1 MKINKRLLSFFLA
14 VLMVVSTFG
23 DSVYAITENAK
34 ANSTNKKTEIE
45 GKVEGDKEVFTFDL
59 SKFKS
64 TESVAPMTTK
74 AMPARAPRR
83 APAQWDTQ
91 VNITTTGLNGKA
103 FDWTALPNKE
113 FKLIAKWETTDG
125 QKHEKEIATITDTSD
140 AKQFVNVGWPVDGNI
155 KDNASVVT
163 NYNGNV
169 EVRVAIVSG
178 SATGGSGRLTF
189 DVTLTELAEPRANV
203 EYIDPYG
210 RPITDPADLPS
221 DADTMPKVKADEL
234 TDVEIELPKKSEQI
248 NMRNSGDIDD
258 DELNT
263 AENGLTYKV
272 DGKTTG
278 ETVTIDNKE
287 YKLDIS
293 APNAKEI
300 GTIKMVYQ
308 KDVLVPPADGD
319 GNPVKPADGYVRLTF
334 DANEK
339 KADGITGTHTAG
351 DYAGKQKSYIDVK
364 QGLNYDNANLQ
375 AEIAKL
381 STTGTKLV
389 GTETKQYAQ
398 DAKNPW
404 TPAVPNDTTA
414 VVTAT
419 YNAQYTK
426 SKAEQVQELGG
437 LNPKTIKVWKD
448 DPIDWKSGVE
458 PADKNSDAVW
468 ALIGE
473 ATVTDI
479 TVPARDSSNAGK
491 FPGKLKITFD
501 DGSSLEVDKQMLIV
515 SEHVVVIDPNNTD
528 PDAPKEEDLPS
539 GKVKVLFEAKPNG
552 GVESITTKGTTF
564 AKTGTVLQDKD
575 FPQNKDIKFKDGYKG
590 PVTWTPEKTTPV
602 KNSGPGFV
610 KGKGFVF
617 KASAT
622 KNTTAEEVTELG
634 GLSPETIKVWVKDPI
649 DWSKGVKATTE
660 ANKDKVAALL
670 KDATVTDKTDP
681 ARTSDA
687 SGKFEGTLLVTF
699 KDTSTIEV
707 AKQMLIVSDNK
718 VVDPQNPDDL
728 PNNKI
733 KVEFAKGTGVT
744 DIAAKELYVKPGT
757 ELVEADFP
765 QATVDTAN
773 GYKEPATWT
782 PEDKVVTEDN
792 KTFTA
797 TAAKDTN
804 FDKNNI
810 VEITFVKDPDKM
822 SYTEGEPLN
831 QDGLK
836 IKLKD
841 QNGNEVTIGKDK
853 LNEYGVT
860 VTPNDGTELT
870 INDHDGKNLIA
881 SVKNKDGRTITDN
894 SPGTLTVT
902 KKVEGKPS
910 VTYPDTEVEKGKT
923 ETVTPKVTDNDGK
936 PVPENKVGTPTVTN
950 TNDLPEGVTV
960 TPKDNGKVDITV
972 PDGYDGPK
980 DFTVKVTVPVDGK
993 DVESEIKVTVKDKTT
1008 PTPQGPSVTYPDTD
1022 MDKGDTKTVIP
1033 EIKDKKGEPTRPD
1046 TTPEVVQPGN
1056 GVVVTP
1062 HPDGSITVT
1071 IPEDYD
1077 GPSTIVIPVVVTVDG
1092 DEIHTTLTI
1101 RVRDNKPVID
1111 YDIPE
1116 LKIHEYTPTYPVY
1129 ASVDKKVVEKEVIN
1143 SHDQYIFGYPDDTIR
1158 PDGDMTRAEAIAVV
1172 ARLQKLDL
1180 SDKSSKIYKDT
1191 KADMWYNGAINAAF
1205 REGYLLEKEG
1215 ENIRPNDKITRAE
1228 LAELISHID
1237 KKNNAIAP
1245 FDDVKGHKFE
1255 AAINQ
1260 AYGNERIKGYPDGT
1274 FKPDNFITRAEVA
1287 TMLNK
1292 LYDRYPDKNFI
1303 DANQNLVHNYKD
1315 MSYKGHWGY
1324 YELVEAYHSHTYLRL
1339 KDNMEEWKVIIK

>member
-23 DSVYAITENAK
+23 DSVYAISENVK
-34 ANSTNKKTEIE
+34 ANSANKKTEIE
-45 GKVEGDKEVFTFDL
+45 GKVEGNKEVFTFDL
-59 SKFKS
+59 SKLKKKE
-64 TESVAPMTTK
+64 TAEPMSLK

-83 APAQWDTQ
+83 APVQNDTT
-91 VNITTTGLNGKA
+91 VNIKAEGLNGGA
-103 FDWTALPNKE
+103 FDWDALPNKE
-113 FKLIAKWETTDG
+113 FKLIAKWKTKDG
-125 QKHEKEIATITDTSD
+125 QDHEKTFATITAAGTTTH
-140 AKQFVNVGWPVDGNI
+140 NVGWPVDGTMTG
-155 KDNASVVT
+155 NASIET
-163 NYNGNV
+163 SYHQNI
-169 EVRVAIVSG
+169 EVRVIDVYS
-178 SATGGSGRLTF
+178 SSTGGAGKLVF
-189 DVTLTELAEPRANV
+189 DITLKELAEPRAEV
-203 EYIDPYG
+203 KYVDPYG
-210 RPITDPADLPS
+210 RPITDPADLPTG
-221 DADTMPKVKADEL
+221 TMPKVTAPEL
-234 TDVEIELPKKSEQI
+234 TDVEIDLPNTSKQI
-248 NMRNSGDIDD
+248 NMRSSDDIDE
-258 DELNT
+258 DELHE
-263 AENGLTYKV
+263 AGNGLTFKV

-319 GNPVKPADGYVRLTF
+319 GNPVAPADGYVRLTF

-339 KADGITGTHTAG
+339 AADGITGTHKNG
-351 DYAGKQKSYIDVK
+351 LYAGKQKSYIDVK
-364 QGLNYDNANLQ
+364 EGVNYDNANLQ
-375 AEIAKL
+375 AAIKELA
-381 STTGTKLV
+381 TTGTKEV
-389 GTETKQYAQ
+389 NGETKTYGQ

-404 TPAVPNDTTA
+404 TPAVPTNTTPVA
-414 VVTAT
+414 EAT

-426 SKAEQVQELGG
+426 LKAEQVQELGG

-479 TVPARDSSNAGK
+479 TEPARDSSNSGK

-528 PDAPKEEDLPS
+528 PDAPKVEDLPS
-539 GKVKVLFEAKPNG
+539 NKVKVLFEAKPNG

-564 AKTGTVLQDKD
+564 AKIGTVLQDKD
-575 FPQNKDIKFKDGYKG
+575 FPQNKDITFKDGYKG

-617 KASAT
+617 TAT
-622 KNTTAEEVTELG
+622 AAKKTTAEEVTELG

-687 SGKFEGTLLVTF
+687 AGKYEGTLLVTF
-699 KDTSTIEV
+699 KDKSTIEV
-707 AKQMLIVSDNK
+707 PKQMLIVSDNK

-728 PNNKI
+728 PDNKI

-744 DIAAKELYVKPGT
+744 DIAAKNLYVKPGT

-782 PEDKVVTEDN
+782 PEDKVVTENN

-881 SVKNKDGRTITDN
+881 SVKNKDGRTITDD

-910 VTYPDTEVEKGKT
+910 VNYPT
-923 ETVTPKVTDNDGK
+923 
-936 PVPENKVGTPTVTN
+936 
-950 TNDLPEGVTV
+950 
-960 TPKDNGKVDITV
+960 
-972 PDGYDGPK
+972 
-980 DFTVKVTVPVDGK
+980 
-993 DVESEIKVTVKDKTT
+993 
-1008 PTPQGPSVTYPDTD
+1008 TD
-1022 MDKGDTKTVIP
+1022 MDKGETKTVIP

-1062 HPDGSITVT
+1062 HPDGTITVT
-1071 IPEDYD
+1071 IPEGYD

-1092 DEIHTTLTI
+1092 ERIHTTLTI

-1116 LKIHEYTPTYPVY
+1116 LKIHEYTPTYPVF

-1143 SHDQYIFGYPDDTIR
+1143 SHNQYIFGYPDDTIR

-1215 ENIRPNDKITRAE
+1215 ENVRPNDKITRAE

-1260 AYGNERIKGYPDGT
+1260 AYGNGRIEGYPDGT

>member
-1 MKINKRLLSFFLA
+1 MKFNKRLLSFFLA

-23 DSVYAITENAK
+23 DSVYAITENSK
-34 ANSTNKKTEIE
+34 ADSANKKTEIE

-59 SKFKS
+59 SEFKS
-64 TESVAPMTTK
+64 KESVAPMTTK

-83 APAQWDTQ
+83 APVQWDTE

-140 AKQFVNVGWPVDGNI
+140 AKNFVNVGWPVDGTM
-155 KDNASVVT
+155 KGNASVVT
-163 NYNGNV
+163 NYNTNI
-169 EVRVAIVSG
+169 EVRVAITSG
-178 SATGGSGRLTF
+178 SGTGGSGRLVF
-189 DVTLTELAEPRANV
+189 DITLKELAEPRANV

-221 DADTMPKVKADEL
+221 ATDTMPKVTADEL
-234 TDVEIELPKKSEQI
+234 TDVEIDLPKTTGQI

-263 AENGLTYKV
+263 VEAGLTYKV
-272 DGKTTG
+272 GGKIDSEKITIG
-278 ETVTIDNKE
+278 EKE
-287 YKLDIS
+287 YIVDIS
-293 APNAKEI
+293 QPSAKEI
-300 GTIKMVYQ
+300 ATIKMVYQ
-308 KDVLVPPADGD
+308 KDVVIPPAGGD
-319 GNPVKPADGYVRLTF
+319 GNPVAPADGYVRLTF
-334 DANEK
+334 DANEN
-339 KADGITGTHTAG
+339 KADGVTGTHNAG

-364 QGLNYDNANLQ
+364 EGLDYTNANLQ
-375 AEIAKL
+375 AAIKAL
-381 STTGTKLV
+381 ATTGTKV
-389 GTETKQYAQ
+389 VNGETKTYTQ
-398 DAKNPW
+398 DAENPW
-404 TPAVPNDTTA
+404 TPKVPADATKVA
-414 VVTAT
+414 IAT
-419 YNAQYTK
+419 YNAQYKK
-426 SKAEQVQELGG
+426 SAAEQVEELGG
-437 LNPKTIKVWKD
+437 LKPVTIKVWKEDPVTWKDGVAPKTTNTD
-448 DPIDWKSGVE
+448 DAAVVE
-458 PADKNSDAVW
+458 SLLAKAK
-468 ALIGE
+468 
-473 ATVTDI
+473 VTDQ
-479 TVPARDSSNAGK
+479 SSRSSKDAGK
-491 FPGKLKITFD
+491 FEGKLLVTFED
-501 DGSSLEVDKQMLIV
+501 KSTLEVDKQWLYVWEHIV
-515 SEHVVVIDPNNTD
+515 TVDPNNTD
-528 PDAPKEEDLPS
+528 PNAPKEEDLPRKKLEVRFS
-539 GKVKVLFEAKPNG
+539 KST
-552 GVESITTKGTTF
+552 GVESIQTTGKTFVKPGTTF
-564 AKTGTVLQDKD
+564 KDTD
-575 FPQNKDIKFKDGYKG
+575 FPQATLENGYKNL
-590 PVTWTPEKTTPV
+590 TWTPENRIVDIGKPGYVKSGNYFRFTAKAVKKTT
-602 KNSGPGFV
+602 S
-610 KGKGFVF
+610 
-617 KASAT
+617 
-622 KNTTAEEVTELG
+622 EEVTELG
-634 GLSPETIKVWVKDPI
+634 GLSPETIKVWVKDQI

-687 SGKFEGTLLVTF
+687 AGKYEGTLLVTF
-699 KDTSTIEV
+699 KDKSSLEV
-707 AKQMLIVSDNK
+707 PKQMLIVSDNK
-718 VVDPQNPDDL
+718 VVNPQNPEDL
-728 PNNKI
+728 PDNKI

-744 DIAAKELYVKPGT
+744 DIAAKDLYVKPGT

-773 GYKEPATWT
+773 GYKEPAAWT

-797 TAAKDTN
+797 KATKDTN
-804 FDKNNI
+804 FDKTNI

-822 SYTEGEPLN
+822 TYTEGEPLN

-841 QNGNEVTIGKDK
+841 KNGNEVTIGKDK

-860 VTPNDGTELT
+860 VTPNDGTKLT
-870 INDHDGKNLIA
+870 IDDHDGKNLIA
-881 SVKNKDGRTITDN
+881 SVNNKDGRPITAD

-910 VTYPDTEVEKGKT
+910 VNYPT
-923 ETVTPKVTDNDGK
+923 
-936 PVPENKVGTPTVTN
+936 
-950 TNDLPEGVTV
+950 
-960 TPKDNGKVDITV
+960 
-972 PDGYDGPK
+972 
-980 DFTVKVTVPVDGK
+980 
-993 DVESEIKVTVKDKTT
+993 
-1008 PTPQGPSVTYPDTD
+1008 TD
-1022 MDKGDTKTVIP
+1022 MDKGETKTVIP
-1033 EIKDKKGEPTRPD
+1033 EIKDKKGEPTRPY

-1071 IPEDYD
+1071 IPEGYD
-1077 GPSTIVIPVVVTVDG
+1077 GPSTIVIPVEVTVDG
-1092 DEIHTTLTI
+1092 EKVKTNLIIH
-1101 RVRDNKPVID
+1101 VNDDKPVID

-1129 ASVDKKVVEKEVIN
+1129 TSVEKKVVEVKDKEVIN

-1215 ENIRPNDKITRAE
+1215 ENVRPNDKITRAE

-1237 KKNNAIAP
+1237 KKNNSVAP

-1260 AYGNERIKGYPDGT
+1260 AYGNGRIEGYPDGT

>member
-23 DSVYAITENAK
+23 DSVYAISENVK
-34 ANSTNKKTEIE
+34 ANSANKKTEIE
-45 GKVEGDKEVFTFDL
+45 GKVEGNKEVFTFDL
-59 SKFKS
+59 SKLKKKE
-64 TESVAPMTTK
+64 TAEPMSLK

-83 APAQWDTQ
+83 APVQNDTT
-91 VNITTTGLNGKA
+91 VNIKAEGLNGGA
-103 FDWTALPNKE
+103 FDWDALPNKE
-113 FKLIAKWETTDG
+113 FKLIAKWKTKDG
-125 QKHEKEIATITDTSD
+125 QDHEKTFATITAAGTTTH
-140 AKQFVNVGWPVDGNI
+140 NVGWPVDGTMTG
-155 KDNASVVT
+155 NASIET
-163 NYNGNV
+163 SYHQNI
-169 EVRVAIVSG
+169 EVRVIDVYS
-178 SATGGSGRLTF
+178 SSTGGAGKLVF
-189 DVTLTELAEPRANV
+189 DITLKELAEPRAEV
-203 EYIDPYG
+203 KYVDPYG
-210 RPITDPADLPS
+210 RPITDPADLPTG
-221 DADTMPKVKADEL
+221 TMPKVTAPEL
-234 TDVEIELPKKSEQI
+234 TDVEIDLPNTSKQI
-248 NMRNSGDIDD
+248 NMRSSDDIDE
-258 DELNT
+258 DELHE
-263 AENGLTYKV
+263 AGNGLTFKV

-319 GNPVKPADGYVRLTF
+319 GNPVAPADGYVRLTF

-339 KADGITGTHTAG
+339 AADGITGTHKNG
-351 DYAGKQKSYIDVK
+351 LYAGKQKSYIDVK
-364 QGLNYDNANLQ
+364 EGVNYDNANLQ
-375 AEIAKL
+375 AAIKELA
-381 STTGTKLV
+381 TTGTKEV
-389 GTETKQYAQ
+389 NGETKTYGQ

-404 TPAVPNDTTA
+404 TPAVPTNTTPVA
-414 VVTAT
+414 EAT

-426 SKAEQVQELGG
+426 LKAEQVQELGG

-479 TVPARDSSNAGK
+479 TEPARDSSNSGK

-528 PDAPKEEDLPS
+528 PDAPKVEDLPS
-539 GKVKVLFEAKPNG
+539 NKVKVLFEAKPNG

-564 AKTGTVLQDKD
+564 AKIGTVLQDKD
-575 FPQNKDIKFKDGYKG
+575 FPQNKDITFKDGYKG

-622 KNTTAEEVTELG
+622 KKTTAEEVTELG

-687 SGKFEGTLLVTF
+687 AGKYEGTLLVTF
-699 KDTSTIEV
+699 KDKSTIEV
-707 AKQMLIVSDNK
+707 PKQMLIVSDNK

-728 PNNKI
+728 PDNKI

-744 DIAAKELYVKPGT
+744 DIAAKNLYVKPGT

-782 PEDKVVTEDN
+782 PEDKVVTENN

-881 SVKNKDGRTITDN
+881 SVKNKDGRTITDD

-910 VTYPDTEVEKGKT
+910 VNYPT
-923 ETVTPKVTDNDGK
+923 
-936 PVPENKVGTPTVTN
+936 
-950 TNDLPEGVTV
+950 
-960 TPKDNGKVDITV
+960 
-972 PDGYDGPK
+972 
-980 DFTVKVTVPVDGK
+980 
-993 DVESEIKVTVKDKTT
+993 
-1008 PTPQGPSVTYPDTD
+1008 TD
-1022 MDKGDTKTVIP
+1022 MDKGETKTVIP

-1062 HPDGSITVT
+1062 HPDGTITVT
-1071 IPEDYD
+1071 IPEGYD

-1092 DEIHTTLTI
+1092 ERIHTTLTI

-1116 LKIHEYTPTYPVY
+1116 LKIHEYTPTYPVF

-1180 SDKSSKIYKDT
+1180 RDKSSKIYKDT

-1260 AYGNERIKGYPDGT
+1260 AYGNGRIEGYPDGT

-1303 DANQNLVHNYKD
+1303 DANQKLVHNYKD